1 MSAGA
6 LTTTTT
12 APQIATALA
21 SGEGDAGIVRKENVK
36 ADGVK
41 IVETS
46 DRDAM
51 VKVVPAAQL
60 TCSADADAATA
71 FNEFLQTDEVMKIW
85 AEFGYEQA

>member
-1 MSAGA
+1 MPGSCGRR
-6 LTTTTT
+6 T
-12 APQIATALA
+12 
-21 SGEGDAGIVRKENVK
+21 SK

-46 DRDAM
+46 DLDAM

-60 TCSADADAATA
+60 TCSADVDAATA
-71 FNEFLQTDEVMKIW
+71 FNEFLQTDEAMKIW